1 MEAQTHW
8 TTEKPQDWH
17 FKDLKEMF
25 QSALFWG
32 EVVVMSMASSLSDFT
47 AHTYVLCSSSII

>member
-8 TTEKPQDWH
+8 TTEKPQDRH